1 MTGSRRNAVRFE
13 LQSNLEMDRLQFSRN
28 IIQKELGFPPTQ
40 LDYIFAFPGK
50 KMFEVVFST
59 TKLYES
65 CIDTFNRSKD
75 SNSRLMDIR
84 LIPLSEREPKAITVI
99 MYSEKVTTDDI
110 KTWLSFQCTVLRGME
125 LRDEDG
131 IRTGARRFYVQL
143 KRDEDSGQ
151 LIHLPSTIQ
160 LGSIRGHVF
169 YPGQPKTCRKCGSRT
184 HLAANCDTTYCK
196 NCEGC
201 DHITKDCPQPMKCNL
216 CRSTAHTF
224 RTCPESY
231 ANRARKL
238 SLKAQRQGGGGAIG
252 QIFAMET
259 CDQEEVNRLHLP
271 LTSKQLPD
279 LYNQDKFESSG
290 SQSAGDIPRVV
301 DTVGGSQLAVD
312 DMEEAVAQREWG
324 KVSLATSTIAM
335 ITADHLSCSSQES
348 LEVLDH
354 CVDTMA
360 VQPTPTPISRLGSTK
375 ECRDMLDL
383 MLADLSNLERDT
395 NRDVTIEEGCCPPKD
410 KGLRTPALVSPLTCA
425 SSDLLLPRKRS
436 RETSTDSSTNSLD
449 ADKWLHLQT
458 NSLPFLDSGGLTS
471 FSEITQMKNKEV
483 EGIQNECCDAWKT
496 QKKKKKK
503 VKISIP
509 GTDVKS

>member
-1 MTGSRRNAVRFE
+1 MEMAGFKGRYHDQEGGSPRAVKGDQQQRGV
-13 LQSNLEMDRLQFSRN
+13 SNGCNHDWFQE
-28 IIQKELGFPPTQ
+28 
-40 LDYIFAFPGK
+40 
-50 KMFEVVFST
+50 
-59 TKLYES
+59 
-65 CIDTFNRSKD
+65 
-75 SNSRLMDIR
+75 
-84 LIPLSEREPKAITVI
+84 ERI
-99 MYSEKVTTDDI
+99 
-110 KTWLSFQCTVLRGME
+110 LRGME

-160 LGSIRGHVF
+160 LGSIR
-169 YPGQPKTCRKCGSRT
+169 
-184 HLAANCDTTYCK
+184 
-196 NCEGC
+196 
-201 DHITKDCPQPMKCNL
+201 
-216 CRSTAHTF
+216 AHTF

-238 SLKAQRQGGGGAIG
+238 SPKDRV
-252 QIFAMET
+252 E
-259 CDQEEVNRLHLP
+259 
-271 LTSKQLPD
+271 
-279 LYNQDKFESSG
+279 DKFESSG

-312 DMEEAVAQREWG
+312 DMEEVVAQREWG

-348 LEVLDH
+348 LEVFDH

-375 ECRDMLDL
+375 ECRDML
-383 MLADLSNLERDT
+383 ADLSNLERDT
-395 NRDVTIEEGCCPPKD
+395 NQDVTIEEGCCPPKD

-436 RETSTDSSTNSLD
+436 QETSTDSSTNSLE

-503 VKISIP
+503 ERSIP
-509 GTDVKS
+509 LSIMGLDLEKAFDSISHQYLKGEAQPLHSGCADPCEFPKCGNLDCIICGSGGLRSRSPLIVKCSKTNASSSKAFAVLLKVLCVTPLLAFSATPCKASGVAVTAVCSVRRKSQLSRGSGHGPARVVCSPL